1 MKKKI
6 QKIERSLDNYNHIM
20 ELIRTIIPLLVLIL
34 QVIVLLKLT
43 N

>member
-1 MKKKI
+1 MKNKI
-6 QKIERSLDNYNHIM
+6 QKIEKSLDNYNHIM

-34 QVIVLLKLT
+34 QVIVLFKLT